1 MFLIKSKVF
10 VVTVSNIRNSQLIYK
25 LKKKKKTL
33 KTSWLGAYT
42 YEAIEPIA
50 NFNCVPISAMSK
62 LKY

>member
-25 LKKKKKTL
+25 LKKKNTL

>member
-1 MFLIKSKVF
+1 MF

-25 LKKKKKTL
+25 LKKKKKNFENQLTGRL
-33 KTSWLGAYT
+33 HT